1 MESDDLLHVAY
12 SMCLHRTTTQCGKA
26 GAARAV
32 SGGTRRRHVEDSIWW
47 GRGFDMVGTRRARPM
62 IRLYDA
68 TREHD
73 LANITNISKIR
84 APRPPRD
91 ARRATPCARDRRGP
105 TGAAATRREHAT
117 LDRLR
122 SSRSSRTSDT
132 LYVIIFCSSS
142 FSDYD
147 FGQQYDR
154 NKIWLFPRRSRPK
167 PKPGQHNS
175 ATRTRPD
182 RKPSPPQRTADR
194 TTPYRSMNATGQ
206 SDHLRSPRASLFP
219 IHLPKI
225 CRIHQSGGTSCTMRP
240 LEGTDTKVNNA
251 NKTQECHLGMQI

>member
-26 GAARAV
+26 GAARAPV

-91 ARRATPCARDRRGP
+91 ARRATPCDASTRADPR
-105 TGAAATRREHAT
+105 AATRPST

-122 SSRSSRTSDT
+122 SSRTARTSDT
-132 LYVIIFCSSS
+132 L
-142 FSDYD
+142 
-147 FGQQYDR
+147 
-154 NKIWLFPRRSRPK
+154 
-167 PKPGQHNS
+167 
-175 ATRTRPD
+175 
-182 RKPSPPQRTADR
+182 
-194 TTPYRSMNATGQ
+194 
-206 SDHLRSPRASLFP
+206 
-219 IHLPKI
+219 
-225 CRIHQSGGTSCTMRP
+225 
-240 LEGTDTKVNNA
+240 
-251 NKTQECHLGMQI
+251 